1 MTDPTRVADLFRK
14 RNADRLGLVVSDAD
28 RARDAEI
35 DAFGESI
42 GIAPKAAAQPMP
54 GQPVTSAEPAV
65 PAGDTLSAMAPA
77 GTGAPPRAGGIP
89 ALDALS
95 EMPRRKTRGLLHS
108 RQLGRVIKGGM

>member
-1 MTDPTRVADLFRK
+1 MTDRVADLFRK
-14 RNADRLGLVVSDAD
+14 RNAERLGLTVSDAD

-35 DAFGESI
+35 DAFGESL
-42 GIAPKAAAQPMP
+42 GIAPMAAKQPMP
-54 GQPVTSAEPAV
+54 GEPQTSAEPAV

-77 GTGAPPRAGGIP
+77 GSAGTAAPRGGIP